1 MVANTRA
8 GTFSKNEL
16 GLALIAG
23 LCLEVLFFLT
33 LSWTGDSKIE
43 EKKEIEPIAIPIN
56 VKPVVDE
63 LPLLKLGSKQT
74 TKPKLPDM
82 WKKATPT
89 PVRRLEERSA
99 PSAQAEENP
108 TELPKSKLADKD
120 HPAPTKDDEIVKE
133 APVQLEDKEQPDQPQ
148 LNTEGAADGSPD
160 GTETDPLKA
169 RAVDLYKQKIAAWFN
184 SRFKQPVDAIPCD
197 TLKGLSARVRVSVG
211 GERAITG
218 FALTGSSGNAVF
230 DGKVSA
236 FLAGI
241 VGQQLPPPP
250 PLYPDIL
257 ESSIFPILS
266 GAGAS
271 CAASTPAP
279 KPQTPST
286 TPAPSTPAPSTPAPS
301 TPAPSTP
308 APSTPP
314 PAPRTPAPAPSRD
327 WGKTDDS
334 DW

>member
-1 MVANTRA
+1 VVANTRA

-16 GLALIAG
+16 GLALLAG
-23 LCLEVLFFLT
+23 LCVEVLFFITLT
-33 LSWTGDSKIE
+33 WAGDSKIE
-43 EKKEIEPIAIPIN
+43 EKKEIAPIAIPIN

-74 TKPKLPDM
+74 TQPKLPDM

-108 TELPKSKLADKD
+108 AELPKSKLADKD

-133 APVQLEDKEQPDQPQ
+133 APVKLEDQEQPDQPQ
-148 LNTEGAADGSPD
+148 LNTEGAADGSID

-197 TLKGLSARVRVSVG
+197 TLKGLTARVRVSVG

-236 FLAGI
+236 FLASI

-257 ESSIFPILS
+257 ESNIFPILS
-266 GAGAS
+266 GAGAN
-271 CAASTPAP
+271 CASSAPAP
-279 KPQTPST
+279 KAPSTT
-286 TPAPSTPAPSTPAPS
+286 TPAPSTPAPSMPSTPEPSSPAPAPS
-301 TPAPSTP
+301 TPAP
-308 APSTPP
+308 
-314 PAPRTPAPAPSRD
+314 APARD

>member
-1 MVANTRA
+1 MVAHTRA

-23 LCLEVLFFLT
+23 LCVEVLFFFILT
-33 LSWTGDSKIE
+33 WAGDAKIE
-43 EKKEIEPIAIPIN
+43 EKKQIEPIAIPIN
-56 VKPVVDE
+56 VKPVVDD

-74 TKPKLPDM
+74 NQPKLPDM

-108 TELPKSKLADKD
+108 QELPKSKLADKD

-148 LNTEGAADGSPD
+148 LNTEGAADGSVD

-169 RAVDLYKQKIAAWFN
+169 RAVDLYKAKIAAWFN
-184 SRFKQPVDAIPCD
+184 ARFKPPVDAIACD
-197 TLKGLSARVRVSVG
+197 TLKGLVARVRVSVG
-211 GERAITG
+211 GERAISG
-218 FALTGSSGNAVF
+218 FALTGSSGNAIF

-236 FLAGI
+236 FMAGI

-257 ESSIFPILS
+257 ESNVFPLLS
-266 GAGAS
+266 GAGAN
-271 CAASTPAP
+271 CATSLPAP
-279 KPQTPST
+279 KPQTPSPT
-286 TPAPSTPAPSTPAPS
+286 PEPSSPAPAPSSPAPAPSAPAPAPS
-301 TPAPSTP
+301 PDPAPK
-308 APSTPP
+308 
-314 PAPRTPAPAPSRD
+314 PSRD